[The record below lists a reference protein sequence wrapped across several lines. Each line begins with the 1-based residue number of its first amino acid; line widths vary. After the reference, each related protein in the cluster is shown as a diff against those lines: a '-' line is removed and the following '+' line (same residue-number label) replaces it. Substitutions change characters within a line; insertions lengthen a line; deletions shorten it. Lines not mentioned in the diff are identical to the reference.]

1 MLGYL
6 LKNLPSQYLYAG
18 YIVRKGL
25 SSSTIT
31 ENGKAMYDAY
41 LYSYLE
47 NNLTLFILMDDGL
60 YKDVASGIKLPAI
73 NEDDLISKHLERSEY
88 IDMAEY
94 GEYDKKKPIGVF
106 GLHTFEEMINL
117 ENLDAQIADERTFKI
132 GELQA
137 IAMKK
142 SFTGMEA
149 FGVVGRFNTRNKLDN
164 KVFCIPAIKSDAND
178 TIDTLI
184 GDINDYH
191 ELIKDKNYDQIVQ
204 ILYDKSKEMDSVGNK
219 KYESLGL

>member
-25 SSSTIT
+25 SSATVDVD
-31 ENGKAMYDAY
+31 GQAMYDAY
-41 LYSYLE
+41 LYTYLE
-47 NNLTLFILMDDGL
+47 NNLTVFILMDDGQ
-60 YKDVASGIKLPAI
+60 YKDMVTGIKIPALT
-73 NEDDLISKHLERSEY
+73 EDELISKHLERASF
-88 IDMAEY
+88 IDMEEY
-94 GEYDKKKPIGVF
+94 GEYDKKKPIGVY
-106 GLHTFEEMINL
+106 GLHTFEEMVKL

-137 IAMKK
+137 ISMKK

-149 FGVVGRFNTRNKLDN
+149 LGIVGRFNTRNKLDS
-164 KVFCIPAIKSDAND
+164 KVFCVPSIKSDEND
-178 TIDTLI
+178 TAESVI
-184 GDINDYH
+184 GDINAYH
-191 ELIKDKNYDQIVQ
+191 ELIKDKNVDEIVQ
-204 ILYDKSKEMDSVGNK
+204 ILYELAKQVDSVGNK